1 MATEGN
7 DVDTAA
13 DPWAQWQGV
22 GHAQQAGAAG
32 SDEQETAAQRDPL
45 QTDGLQDSMNDPVPT
60 TAETTTWNDSQWT
73 PTGRGTRSWNWDSW
87 SDSSWQWGTWW
98 GNPGWSHCADPWSA
112 ARDQRTSGATWGDR
126 APQPD
131 VGSQGSR
138 DGDHGSNDGGS
149 GGTDEPPL
157 LSTRSGA
164 STGPGGAEGPPAAP
178 TTRPSAT
185 STSTARADES
195 GGPCLTAW
203 YTGETPPSQSKG
215 GLSERMAVPT
225 FNAEGSGD
233 ALGLSA
239 RSYLRQLDAWCKITR
254 APANQRALLLYQSL
268 GGRAWVE
275 AEELSVEDLG
285 TDEGVSILKAWIQER
300 YQEVEVSKIAE
311 ALTQFFRKLRRQ
323 SNQTVREFNSAFD
336 RAYAR
341 LLEIDCKLPEVA
353 KAWVYLSAL
362 NLSNSEELSLLASV
376 NNEYVTSKLQKAATL
391 HEKSLQVPWRRWNP
405 SGPPQGGGDRSRP
418 TRGAYL
424 TEVPEAGDEDY
435 PDGDSAIPEEEAA
448 ELHEAFMA
456 QEAAKSR
463 YREISRARGFG
474 QGGDGREDGKS
485 ASERLQLAK
494 ARSYCAGCK
503 RRGHWHRDPE
513 CPLNG
518 GKAPPSGDAGAGKKA
533 DAPKDAYV
541 VHVAYEVGDWGEGLY
556 AITDSACSRTVAGEG
571 WLQQYLEATKKYGT
585 REQLLPCSED
595 FRFGASKLFHAN
607 YTATIYIE
615 INGKGFWVRAAIVA
629 GDVPLLLSRSL
640 LATLGMVFDLEK
652 HRASF
657 KNLGV
662 DDIKLHYTVTGH
674 PAVAVN
680 PKGAA
685 NLSCPTPQQWG
696 SQEVI
701 MIEPTRQQY
710 TVFMARASDSCQD
723 APLGHDHGRQQAS
736 NLPVLFPKK
745 INDVIHNILTADV
758 LSVSSFCTW
767 WKQTRQ
773 SNDFWIETPKAFY
786 RIHIVP
792 RRAFFQPDKWRTPY
806 VAQRDCLLAEL
817 GSVRSTWAVA
827 CMNYRGLEPAHDM
840 WQHGALL
847 SHDVLWIGRSVFA
860 RRPSHLPRSLDGIR
874 LQEHMGHEQ
883 GRVDRGSLRSG
894 AGVPLVVDYGGDSVS
909 TTGASAGSQG
919 GEPSEGIVVAQCG
932 GPSRESWEPGH
943 RPATKGDQRYDP
955 PNDSRPAEPTW
966 EAGRVLWPLQELP
979 LRRGAPGISGVE
991 YSRDQEQRECLRG
1004 PTTPRELRPEQALPG
1019 GGTGSPRSRGER
1031 HDPVLRGRGE
1041 ELNVIENHLVDGEG
1055 EHEGLFQPD
1064 TSDSSGGE
1072 GQGEDR
1078 TPEPGA
1084 EDSRGGGPAETHGS
1098 RSAQGGIGGDQPVD
1112 DSACGAQGPV
1122 QHQGG
1127 QQLSDSGVITYP
1139 NDVPDDKDAFY
1150 DCFEENSERDPW
1162 PEAQVLEE
1170 AAKNA
1175 RKNKDYREETIIK
1188 VIKELARFGEGD
1200 RHRQAVPTGGHIV
1213 VLGAYS
1219 YGAFHGVNQKT
1230 MKFPQCALY
1239 LNAWAKTKG
1248 FRGPWT
1254 SISVAVNVGH
1264 LLHRDPN
1271 NLPGSAN
1278 QTIAVGNFSGGRL
1291 WLEKSNEDGAT
1302 DYYETHDYENYEIS
1316 TKEGKKID
1324 GAYVSTK
1331 GHVRAFNPK
1340 RRHFVEDWCG
1350 ERISLSVYTIR
1361 GVDQLNRHEEDF
1373 LRSLGF
1379 PRHGDPL
1386 RVLAYATPGPE
1397 DRNRP
1402 KKSVRKQIWKCAA
1415 QASAL
1420 LATTIAASSSYGAEV
1435 APELSSEHIALLEV
1449 GDYVKSIYAAELDV
1463 NIAEPIDPGF
1473 LFAKGGLE
1481 RALKHVENC
1490 SPRVVWYHF
1499 DRNQKDLDYLEKIG
1513 EVQLREGRKL
1523 VVETNLSPGTIGYDH
1538 ITNLFQKFLVK
1549 AIPSGYKYEVHV
1561 TNFADASDAHEAW
1574 AVDGGSQQIPTDEP
1588 SGASA
1593 ITFTGSV
1600 SAPIRG
1606 ALTRLHQNL
1615 GHPSVSDLTRHLR
1628 FAGADDK
1635 VIAACKGMR
1644 CQTCDRTKKVAA
1656 PRPASLP
1663 SFLDFNALVSVDV
1676 FHVFDAHRKRHE
1688 LLSIID
1694 HATTYHLV
1702 AVLSG
1707 HSNEAFEKGFVELWG
1722 RTFGA
1727 PRVIAADL
1735 ESGLQKGLGRYTDF
1749 TGTKLRSK
1757 AGQAHWQ
1764 QGVIER
1770 HGGWYKEILNRVI
1783 DEHTVYGE
1791 DIHLAVASVNAAKN
1805 ELRRKHGFSPAQAVF
1820 GKDPAC
1826 PEELLSGR
1834 DEEQYLELMT
1844 EDRKRQKEIAIRNA
1858 AKAAFF
1864 RTQVDNKFRRS
1875 LLQRAR
1881 VKHGAY
1887 AVGQMACFFRIEKVA
1902 TKRGQWRGPG
1912 LILGNESGNWW
1923 ISHGGRCYLTAEEHM
1938 RPATAE
1944 EIGDLMNSRVAR
1956 ADLEKLLAGDQDD
1969 PSNYNPEEDGD
1980 GGGNVNNN
1988 VDAEDMDMDLQ
1999 PEEPEQDDRAVPPQ
2013 DPPSYGPVRQR
2024 VRTKKPQP
2032 HSVNILKK
2040 CLTDRSREKQYEKEI
2055 PWAMVPPEQHAAFK
2069 QAERKQLQEHY
2080 DLNAFTP
2087 LTKEQ
2092 SDQVYAETP
2101 RDRILTSRW
2110 AYRDKNW
2117 SRRRQDASVEWRPK
2131 ARLVVGGHLD
2141 PDIGE
2146 VKTDA
2151 PTISRL
2157 GLLTILQVV
2166 ASHQRDE
2173 KPWTASAGDVSA
2185 AFLNGQPIKR
2195 LLYMKQPKTGFP
2207 DMEPGALLKI
2217 EKNIFGL
2224 VDSPREWWQEFR
2236 DTVLKKEIRHDGQ
2249 GYRFKQ
2255 SPVDSCMFFLYKTD
2269 DEKENPCAYLGVH
2282 VDDVLVAG
2290 EGDLAGSIRQGLS
2303 EVFPISDWE
2312 VNTFEFLGSR
2322 IRVQPDGVRI
2332 DQEHYTDTRLFE
2344 VPVQQTQ
2351 NDFDP
2356 ATEEQ
2361 RIDNQSL
2368 VGALSWL
2375 GSQTRPDLVCGVSM
2389 AQQLQKSPTAG
2400 DVRFTNML
2408 AKRAEAHR
2416 DKGIWLK
2423 PVDLNNYEIFVYHD
2437 SAWANA
2443 SLDPEDDFTLNESD
2457 HNLGMMTGT
2466 PYDFKERKAK
2476 KANSKVASQ
2485 YGLLILIADRN
2496 CFAKGGGESSLLE
2509 WRSAAGKRV
2518 CRSTFAAETMACCEG
2533 LEAGQF
2539 VRSFLA
2545 TTLQGR
2551 LCRIEELYGHNLH
2564 CFSDCRS
2571 LYDHVHRQGLPRLPS
2586 DKRLAIDLAAIRQ
2599 MMDQEQRGGRQL
2611 LHWVPTHVQLAD
2623 ILTKPMIADNW
2634 WRLMYDKLFL
2644 PLKETGE

>member
-1 MATEGN
+1 M
-7 DVDTAA
+7 
-13 DPWAQWQGV
+13 
-22 GHAQQAGAAG
+22 
-32 SDEQETAAQRDPL
+32 
-45 QTDGLQDSMNDPVPT
+45 
-60 TAETTTWNDSQWT
+60 
-73 PTGRGTRSWNWDSW
+73 
-87 SDSSWQWGTWW
+87 
-98 GNPGWSHCADPWSA
+98 
-112 ARDQRTSGATWGDR
+112 
-126 APQPD
+126 
-131 VGSQGSR
+131 
-138 DGDHGSNDGGS
+138 
-149 GGTDEPPL
+149 
-157 LSTRSGA
+157 
-164 STGPGGAEGPPAAP
+164 
-178 TTRPSAT
+178 
-185 STSTARADES
+185 
-195 GGPCLTAW
+195 
-203 YTGETPPSQSKG
+203 
-215 GLSERMAVPT
+215 
-225 FNAEGSGD
+225 
-233 ALGLSA
+233 
-239 RSYLRQLDAWCKITR
+239 
-254 APANQRALLLYQSL
+254 
-268 GGRAWVE
+268 E
-275 AEELSVEDLG
+275 AEVPREALEEINQLMTRLAV
-285 TDEGVSILKAWIQER
+285 LKA
-300 YQEVEVSKIAE
+300 
-311 ALTQFFRKLRRQ
+311 
-323 SNQTVREFNSAFD
+323 
-336 RAYAR
+336 
-341 LLEIDCKLPEVA
+341 
-353 KAWVYLSAL
+353 
-362 NLSNSEELSLLASV
+362 
-376 NNEYVTSKLQKAATL
+376 
-391 HEKSLQVPWRRWNP
+391 
-405 SGPPQGGGDRSRP
+405 
-418 TRGAYL
+418 
-424 TEVPEAGDEDY
+424 
-435 PDGDSAIPEEEAA
+435 
-448 ELHEAFMA
+448 
-456 QEAAKSR
+456 
-463 YREISRARGFG
+463 
-474 QGGDGREDGKS
+474 
-485 ASERLQLAK
+485 
-494 ARSYCAGCK
+494 
-503 RRGHWHRDPE
+503 
-513 CPLNG
+513 
-518 GKAPPSGDAGAGKKA
+518 
-533 DAPKDAYV
+533 
-541 VHVAYEVGDWGEGLY
+541 
-556 AITDSACSRTVAGEG
+556 
-571 WLQQYLEATKKYGT
+571 
-585 REQLLPCSED
+585 
-595 FRFGASKLFHAN
+595 
-607 YTATIYIE
+607 
-615 INGKGFWVRAAIVA
+615 
-629 GDVPLLLSRSL
+629 
-640 LATLGMVFDLEK
+640 
-652 HRASF
+652 
-657 KNLGV
+657 
-662 DDIKLHYTVTGH
+662 
-674 PAVAVN
+674 
-680 PKGAA
+680 
-685 NLSCPTPQQWG
+685 
-696 SQEVI
+696 
-701 MIEPTRQQY
+701 
-710 TVFMARASDSCQD
+710 
-723 APLGHDHGRQQAS
+723 
-736 NLPVLFPKK
+736 
-745 INDVIHNILTADV
+745 
-758 LSVSSFCTW
+758 
-767 WKQTRQ
+767 
-773 SNDFWIETPKAFY
+773 
-786 RIHIVP
+786 
-792 RRAFFQPDKWRTPY
+792 
-806 VAQRDCLLAEL
+806 
-817 GSVRSTWAVA
+817 
-827 CMNYRGLEPAHDM
+827 
-840 WQHGALL
+840 
-847 SHDVLWIGRSVFA
+847 
-860 RRPSHLPRSLDGIR
+860 
-874 LQEHMGHEQ
+874 
-883 GRVDRGSLRSG
+883 
-894 AGVPLVVDYGGDSVS
+894 
-909 TTGASAGSQG
+909 
-919 GEPSEGIVVAQCG
+919 
-932 GPSRESWEPGH
+932 
-943 RPATKGDQRYDP
+943 
-955 PNDSRPAEPTW
+955 
-966 EAGRVLWPLQELP
+966 
-979 LRRGAPGISGVE
+979 
-991 YSRDQEQRECLRG
+991 
-1004 PTTPRELRPEQALPG
+1004 
-1019 GGTGSPRSRGER
+1019 
-1031 HDPVLRGRGE
+1031 
-1041 ELNVIENHLVDGEG
+1041 
-1055 EHEGLFQPD
+1055 
-1064 TSDSSGGE
+1064 
-1072 GQGEDR
+1072 
-1078 TPEPGA
+1078 
-1084 EDSRGGGPAETHGS
+1084 
-1098 RSAQGGIGGDQPVD
+1098 
-1112 DSACGAQGPV
+1112 
-1122 QHQGG
+1122 
-1127 QQLSDSGVITYP
+1127 
-1139 NDVPDDKDAFY
+1139 PDDKEAFY
-1150 DCFEENSERDPW
+1150 DCFEESSENDPW
-1162 PEAQVLEE
+1162 PEAQVLEGL
-1170 AAKNA
+1170 AKEA
-1175 RKNKDYREETIIK
+1175 RKNKDYHEETIVK
-1188 VIKELARFGEGD
+1188 VIKGLARFGEGD

-1213 VLGAYS
+1213 VLGAYP
-1219 YGAFHGVNQKT
+1219 YGAFHGVNQRT

-1239 LNAWAKTKG
+1239 LNAWAKAKG
-1248 FRGPWT
+1248 FQGPWT

-1278 QTIAVGNFSGGRL
+1278 QTIAVGDFSGGRL
-1291 WLEKSNEDGAT
+1291 WLEKSNGDWAA
-1302 DYYETHDYENYEIS
+1302 DHYENHDYEDHEIF
-1316 TKEGKKID
+1316 TKEGKKMD

-1340 RRHFVEDWCG
+1340 LRHFVEDWCG
-1350 ERISLSVYTIR
+1350 ERISLSTYTIK
-1361 GVDQLNRHEEDF
+1361 GVDQLNGHEEDF

-1386 RVLAYATPGPE
+1386 RVPARATPGPE

-1402 KKSVRKQIWKCAA
+1402 RRASGSRSGNVRPRQVHYWPRP
-1415 QASAL
+1415 SRRVP
-1420 LATTIAASSSYGAEV
+1420 AT
-1435 APELSSEHIALLEV
+1435 APRWLRIRNEHIALLEV

-1481 RALKHVENC
+1481 RALEHVENC

-1523 VVETNLSPGTIGYDH
+1523 VIETNLSPGMAGYDH
-1538 ITNLFQKFLVK
+1538 ITNLFQKFFVK

-1561 TNFADASDAHEAW
+1561 TNFVDTPDTHEAW
-1574 AVDGGSQQIPTDEP
+1574 AVDGGPQQLPADEP

-1663 SFLDFNALVSVDV
+1663 SFLDFNTLVSVDV

-1702 AVLSG
+1702 AVLPG

-1791 DIHLAVASVNAAKN
+1791 DIHLAVAAVNAAKN

-1834 DEEQYLELMT
+1834 DEERYLELMT

-1881 VKHGAY
+1881 VKHGAH
-1887 AVGQMACFFRIEKVA
+1887 AVGQMVCFFRIEKVA

-1912 LILGNESGNWW
+1912 LILGSESGNWW

-1969 PSNYNPEEDGD
+1969 PNNYNPEEDGD
-1980 GGGNVNNN
+1980 GGDNVDIN

-2024 VRTKKPQP
+2024 ARTKKPQP

-2040 CLTDRSREKQYEKEI
+2040 CLTERSREKQYEKEI

-2101 RDRILTSRW
+2101 RDRILSSRW

-2117 SRRRQDASVEWRPK
+2117 SRRHQDASVEWRPK

-2157 GLLTILQVV
+2157 GLLTILQIV

-2217 EKNIFGL
+2217 EKSIFGL

-2236 DTVLKKEIRHDGQ
+2236 DTVLKKEIQHDGQ

-2255 SPVDSCMFFLYKTD
+2255 SPVDSCMFFLYKAD
-2269 DEKENPCAYLGVH
+2269 DEKEIPCAYLGVH

-2290 EGDLAGSIRQGLS
+2290 EGSLAGSIRQGFS

-2322 IRVQPDGVRI
+2322 IRVQPDGVHI

-2344 VPVQQTQ
+2344 IPVQQTQ

-2375 GSQTRPDLVCGVSM
+2375 GSQTQTRPDLVCGVSM

-2443 SLDPEDDFTLNESD
+2443 SLDPEDDFTLSEAD
-2457 HNLGMMTGT
+2457 HNLGVMTGT

-2545 TTLQGR
+2545 TTLRGR
-2551 LCRIEELYGHNLH
+2551 LCRIEELYPAL
-2564 CFSDCRS
+2564 
-2571 LYDHVHRQGLPRLPS
+2571 LLGLS
-2586 DKRLAIDLAAIRQ
+2586 LAIDLAAIRQ
-2599 MMDQEQRGGRQL
+2599 MLDQEQRGGRQL
-2611 LHWVPTHVQLAD
+2611 LHWDAKVAPAASIKAQE
-2623 ILTKPMIADNW
+2623 W
-2634 WRLMYDKLFL
+2634 FC
-2644 PLKETGE
+2644 GENVSGSS

>member
-1 MATEGN
+1 
-7 DVDTAA
+7 
-13 DPWAQWQGV
+13 
-22 GHAQQAGAAG
+22 
-32 SDEQETAAQRDPL
+32 
-45 QTDGLQDSMNDPVPT
+45 
-60 TAETTTWNDSQWT
+60 
-73 PTGRGTRSWNWDSW
+73 
-87 SDSSWQWGTWW
+87 
-98 GNPGWSHCADPWSA
+98 
-112 ARDQRTSGATWGDR
+112 
-126 APQPD
+126 
-131 VGSQGSR
+131 
-138 DGDHGSNDGGS
+138 
-149 GGTDEPPL
+149 
-157 LSTRSGA
+157 
-164 STGPGGAEGPPAAP
+164 
-178 TTRPSAT
+178 
-185 STSTARADES
+185 
-195 GGPCLTAW
+195 
-203 YTGETPPSQSKG
+203 
-215 GLSERMAVPT
+215 
-225 FNAEGSGD
+225 
-233 ALGLSA
+233 
-239 RSYLRQLDAWCKITR
+239 
-254 APANQRALLLYQSL
+254 
-268 GGRAWVE
+268 
-275 AEELSVEDLG
+275 
-285 TDEGVSILKAWIQER
+285 ER

-405 SGPPQGGGDRSRP
+405 NGPPQGGGDRGRP

-533 DAPKDAYV
+533 DTTKDAYV

-571 WLQQYLEATKKYGT
+571 WLQQYLEATRKYGT

-607 YTATIYIE
+607 YTATIYVE

-640 LATLGMVFDLEK
+640 LATLGMVFDLER

-662 DDIKLHYTVTGH
+662 DDIKLHCTVTGH

-710 TVFMARASDSCQD
+710 TVFMACASDSCQD

-792 RRAFFQPDKWRTPY
+792 RRAFFYPDKWSLLMTCGNTEHLFLTMFFGSEE
-806 VAQRDCLLAEL
+806 VCLPDDLPTCLVRLMASASKSIWDMNKAEL
-817 GSVRSTWAVA
+817 IAAASEV
-827 CMNYRGLEPAHDM
+827 GLVYHSSWTTGE
-840 WQHGALL
+840 L
-847 SHDVLWIGRSVFA
+847 
-860 RRPSHLPRSLDGIR
+860 RSL
-874 LQEHMGHEQ
+874 LQEHRQAHKEENPVKGLS
-883 GRVDRGSLRSG
+883 SLN
-894 AGVPLVVDYGGDSVS
+894 
-909 TTGASAGSQG
+909 
-919 GEPSEGIVVAQCG
+919 VVAL
-932 GPSRESWEPGH
+932 REKAGNLGIILPP
-943 RPATKGDQRYDP
+943 RATKGMI
-955 PNDSRPAEPTW
+955 
-966 EAGRVLWPLQELP
+966 
-979 LRRGAPGISGVE
+979 LRMI
-991 YSRDQEQRECLRG
+991 RDQQNPPGKQVVSFGRYKNYLFDEVPRGYLEWSIRETKNNENASEDLRHLANFAKNKLFPEEEQEAPDPEVNATIPYYEDEERSSTSSRTTWSMVKESARG
-1004 PTTPRELRPEQALPG
+1004 YSSQTPVTPPAAKAKAKIAPKNLVRKIPEEE
-1019 GGTGSPRSRGER
+1019 SR
-1031 HDPVLRGRGE
+1031 
-1041 ELNVIENHLVDGEG
+1041 
-1055 EHEGLFQPD
+1055 
-1064 TSDSSGGE
+1064 
-1072 GQGEDR
+1072 
-1078 TPEPGA
+1078 
-1084 EDSRGGGPAETHGS
+1084 
-1098 RSAQGGIGGDQPVD
+1098 
-1112 DSACGAQGPV
+1112 PV

-1127 QQLSDSGVITYP
+1127 QQLSDPGAITYA
-1139 NDVPDDKDAFY
+1139 NEAPDDKEAFY
-1150 DCFEENSERDPW
+1150 DCFEESCENDPW
-1162 PEAQVLEE
+1162 PEAQVLEGL
-1170 AAKNA
+1170 AKEA
-1175 RKNKDYREETIIK
+1175 RKNKDYHEETIVK
-1188 VIKELARFGEGD
+1188 VIKGLARFGEGD

-1219 YGAFHGVNQKT
+1219 YGAFHGVNQRT

-1239 LNAWAKTKG
+1239 LNAWAKAKG

-1291 WLEKSNEDGAT
+1291 WLEKSNEDWAA
-1302 DYYETHDYENYEIS
+1302 DHYEDHDGEDHEIF
-1316 TKEGKKID
+1316 TKEGKKMD

-1340 RRHFVEDWCG
+1340 RRHFVEDWRG
-1350 ERISLSVYTIR
+1350 ERRISCEALVSLDTEIHYESWPAQPPVPRQVRYWPRPSRRVPATAP
-1361 GVDQLNRHEEDF
+1361 
-1373 LRSLGF
+1373 RS
-1379 PRHGDPL
+1379 
-1386 RVLAYATPGPE
+1386 A
-1397 DRNRP
+1397 
-1402 KKSVRKQIWKCAA
+1402 
-1415 QASAL
+1415 
-1420 LATTIAASSSYGAEV
+1420 
-1435 APELSSEHIALLEV
+1435 
-1449 GDYVKSIYAAELDV
+1449 YVKSIYAAELDV

-1481 RALKHVENC
+1481 RALEHVENC

-1523 VVETNLSPGTIGYDH
+1523 VIETNLSPGTAGYDH
-1538 ITNLFQKFLVK
+1538 ITNLFQKFFVK

-1561 TNFADASDAHEAW
+1561 TNFVNAPDAHEAW
-1574 AVDGGSQQIPTDEP
+1574 AVDGGPQQLPTDEP

-1702 AVLSG
+1702 AVLPG

-1791 DIHLAVASVNAAKN
+1791 DIHLAVAAVNAAKN

-1834 DEEQYLELMT
+1834 DEERYLELMT

-1887 AVGQMACFFRIEKVA
+1887 AVGQMVCFFRIEKVA

-1912 LILGNESGNWW
+1912 LILGSESGNWW

-1969 PSNYNPEEDGD
+1969 PNNYNPEEDGD
-1980 GGGNVNNN
+1980 GGDNVDIN

-2024 VRTKKPQP
+2024 ARTKKPQP

-2040 CLTDRSREKQYEKEI
+2040 CLTERSREKQYEKEI

-2101 RDRILTSRW
+2101 RDRILSSRW

-2157 GLLTILQVV
+2157 GLLTILQIV

-2195 LLYMKQPKTGFP
+2195 LLYMKQSEAAQDRIPRH
-2207 DMEPGALLKI
+2207 GA
-2217 EKNIFGL
+2217 
-2224 VDSPREWWQEFR
+2224 R
-2236 DTVLKKEIRHDGQ
+2236 
-2249 GYRFKQ
+2249 
-2255 SPVDSCMFFLYKTD
+2255 
-2269 DEKENPCAYLGVH
+2269 
-2282 VDDVLVAG
+2282 
-2290 EGDLAGSIRQGLS
+2290 
-2303 EVFPISDWE
+2303 
-2312 VNTFEFLGSR
+2312 
-2322 IRVQPDGVRI
+2322 
-2332 DQEHYTDTRLFE
+2332 
-2344 VPVQQTQ
+2344 
-2351 NDFDP
+2351 
-2356 ATEEQ
+2356 
-2361 RIDNQSL
+2361 
-2368 VGALSWL
+2368 
-2375 GSQTRPDLVCGVSM
+2375 
-2389 AQQLQKSPTAG
+2389 
-2400 DVRFTNML
+2400 
-2408 AKRAEAHR
+2408 
-2416 DKGIWLK
+2416 
-2423 PVDLNNYEIFVYHD
+2423 
-2437 SAWANA
+2437 
-2443 SLDPEDDFTLNESD
+2443 
-2457 HNLGMMTGT
+2457 
-2466 PYDFKERKAK
+2466 
-2476 KANSKVASQ
+2476 
-2485 YGLLILIADRN
+2485 
-2496 CFAKGGGESSLLE
+2496 
-2509 WRSAAGKRV
+2509 
-2518 CRSTFAAETMACCEG
+2518 
-2533 LEAGQF
+2533 
-2539 VRSFLA
+2539 
-2545 TTLQGR
+2545 
-2551 LCRIEELYGHNLH
+2551 
-2564 CFSDCRS
+2564 
-2571 LYDHVHRQGLPRLPS
+2571 
-2586 DKRLAIDLAAIRQ
+2586 
-2599 MMDQEQRGGRQL
+2599 
-2611 LHWVPTHVQLAD
+2611 
-2623 ILTKPMIADNW
+2623 
-2634 WRLMYDKLFL
+2634 
-2644 PLKETGE
+2644 